1 MASYRHRIAEGAVKD
16 FPAIK
21 RDYDGYRLMLDAK
34 ALAGGCLYGE
44 RVDGG
49 EEVYAGDRYL
59 GRYDD
64 PVMRS
69 LWELVYGIYEPY
81 CKLPEEERRILALR
95 YWQKMEVPDVAAE
108 LMFSNSTVYRHIS
121 RALGKLYRPVLDVQ
135 PLLEDWRMGALK

>member
-21 RDYDGYRLMLDAK
+21 RDYDGYRLMLDAR
-34 ALAGGCLYGE
+34 ALAGAAC
-44 RVDGG
+44 
-49 EEVYAGDRYL
+49 AGDKYL
-59 GRYDD
+59 DRYDD
-64 PVMRS
+64 PVMRRLS
-69 LWELVYGIYEPY
+69 ALMLGIYEPF
-81 CKLPEEERRILALR
+81 CALSPEERRVLALR
-95 YWQKMEVPDVAAE
+95 YWRKLEVPDVAAE

>member
-49 EEVYAGDRYL
+49 SASCAADRYL
-59 GRYDD
+59 DRYDD
-64 PVMRS
+64 SVLRRLSALM
-69 LWELVYGIYEPY
+69 LGIYEPY
-81 CKLPEEERRILALR
+81 CELPADERRILALR

-108 LMFSNSTVYRHIS
+108 LMFSESTVYRHIS
-121 RALGKLYRPVLDVQ
+121 RALSRLYRPVLEVQ